1 MSLASSVFWRS
12 KLLCALVQLS
22 LRRRHACLRGAQG
35 IELVLRLE
43 LGHHLSGVDM
53 IADIDRALDHPSG
66 DAKGQT
72 GFVLR
77 LDAAGIGNR
86 FADIALDDGHRPH
99 RTNLRRGGFGLRL
112 AGREQ
117 SRRQS
122 GEQEAQARVRIA
134 EQAAHDRE
142 GDAPASARGPTIQAW
157 TTHAGK
163 HAPHV
168 ALRGHASV
176 VRTEINAES
185 ARASSAPP
193 AWELPSPAIVTVTR
207 RRRQQDHRDW

>member
-1 MSLASSVFWRS
+1 MRNARRASFSAWMRPVKETVSPTSR
-12 KLLCALVQLS
+12 LTTVTVRTGRTC
-22 LRRRHACLRGAQG
+22 GAA
-35 IELVLRLE
+35 VSA
-43 LGHHLSGVDM
+43 SGW
-53 IADIDRALDHPSG
+53 
-66 DAKGQT
+66 Q
-72 GFVLR
+72 
-77 LDAAGIGNR
+77 AA
-86 FADIALDDGHRPH
+86 
-99 RTNLRRGGFGLRL
+99 
-112 AGREQ
+112 EQ
-117 SRRQS
+117 NRRQS

-193 AWELPSPAIVTVTR
+193 A
-207 RRRQQDHRDW
+207 